1 MDELDLI
8 KKLSK
13 TGRDRV
19 TLYLSESK
27 VEQISVQTVSQAT
40 EMIRS
45 ENKGGKIS
53 GSILGFLGS
62 EIAAQGGLEAKV
74 AITPLLQAIAAEKA
88 AEQTERLVD
97 LAEQPPV
104 EGKLIRYI
112 GPAKFTTSSNQLTP
126 DNASITADA
135 CKAVLQKKL
144 IQEEIIRWKN
154 KDASTVVLT
163 FTNHDDVYAAI
174 ASTESLDVD
183 LFASYHQQPLV
194 GMLCR
199 VEDAMNQEVTFLDPI
214 WIWHETQ

>member
-1 MDELDLI
+1 MNESELI

-13 TGRDRV
+13 TGKDRV

-27 VEQISVQTVSQAT
+27 VEQIYIQTVSQVT
-40 EMIRS
+40 EMVRS

-62 EIAAQGGLEAKV
+62 EIAAQRGLETKV
-74 AITPLLQAIAAEKA
+74 AMTPLLQAIAAEKA

-112 GPAKFTTSSNQLTP
+112 GTAKFTTSSTQLTP
-126 DNASITADA
+126 DNVSIPANA
-135 CKAVLQKKL
+135 CKVVLQKQL

-154 KDASTVVLT
+154 KDAGTVVLT
-163 FTNHDDVYAAI
+163 FTNHEHVYASI
-174 ASTESLDVD
+174 ASTESLDVN
-183 LFASYHQQPLV
+183 LFASYHQQPIV

-199 VEDAMNQEVTFLDPI
+199 IEDATNQDVSFLDPI
-214 WIWHETQ
+214 WIWHEV